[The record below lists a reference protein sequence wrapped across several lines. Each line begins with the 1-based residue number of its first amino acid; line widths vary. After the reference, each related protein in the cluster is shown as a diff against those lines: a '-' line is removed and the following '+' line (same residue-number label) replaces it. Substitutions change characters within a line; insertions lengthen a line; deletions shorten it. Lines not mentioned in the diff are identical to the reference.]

1 MSKMR
6 YLFALSVFIISC
18 FLSIS
23 VHAKNPVRIATI
35 GGVSPHLDLNQ
46 LSQKLVEGMII
57 FWQNKLAHLDEY
69 ENRYS
74 IKISK

>member
-1 MSKMR
+1 MR

-18 FLSIS
+18 FLSIG
-23 VHAKNPVRIATI
+23 VNAKKPATIATVS
-35 GGVSPHLDLNQ
+35 GVLPHLDLNQ

>member
-35 GGVSPHLDLNQ
+35 GGVSPHLDLY
-46 LSQKLVEGMII
+46 EYPYIYPIIII
-57 FWQNKLAHLDEY
+57 FE
-69 ENRYS
+69 
-74 IKISK
+74 IKIEVCH